1 MRRLTLVAL
10 IGVLMLAVA
19 SLAAAQGTL
28 QVPSGVVQPVVR
40 FGNFIEIGNDV
51 LMHII
56 ATNDFRYNTT
66 TNFDFEGKVRDRV
79 NSRSPVNPVP
89 QSGESDLFWM
99 LTRFG
104 VDFRYQKNLELQI
117 VLEQRTNL
125 DGNTTDDR
133 MNSTNP
139 GGTDIFG
146 RAASTENKGFYCKY
160 CWLDYKFEGTPLR
173 MRVGFDLWT
182 QDQAGLIGD
191 NDPRFAL
198 FGEFGDFDVMAA
210 AVVDAESQRIGL
222 TNDNDLIY
230 YTFSAGYNLQPHR
243 FQLDVTYFRD
253 RFFGADTRDAGV
265 FFQGQKIDS
274 VLLMG
279 SWGGSI
285 GRARAL
291 VQGNIMLGHAKGG
304 NAASLA
310 FTGLTGAVPAGK
322 HYDIFAGSVVAYGE
336 VDLGFVRPFL
346 AFIWASAD
354 GDPTDHKLHGFNPLP
369 NGVSPTINMTNTPW
383 FAHLDTSNAISAR
396 DYSCPARFQ
405 GLSAGGG
412 APGIP
417 GRTATGGAI
426 NPLNGG
432 LFTIPANAGAGFT
445 ECSHTVTSPFN
456 DRFGTGS
463 HLGMV
468 TLLSN
473 PGTLVIPVGL
483 RAFPLKAHELTGW
496 YLYRAMVDTTLL
508 EVAFAPELAAR
519 HMRGIHPAEY
529 HEIGGYWL
537 WSPNPHFDVRLAG
550 NIAIAGGG
558 YRDLA
563 HLANCSPGG
572 TGPYVTSP
580 ACSGKDPALHAEVR
594 FRARF

>member
-1 MRRLTLVAL
+1 
-10 IGVLMLAVA
+10 MLAVA

-28 QVPSGVVQPVVR
+28 QVPSGTPQPAVR

-56 ATNDFRYNTT
+56 ATGEFRYQTT
-66 TNFDFEGKVRDRV
+66 ENFDFERKVRDRTG
-79 NSRSPVNPVP
+79 SRNP
-89 QSGESDLFWM
+89 QSLVVQNGEGDLMWM
-99 LTRFG
+99 ISRFG
-104 VDFRYQKNLELQI
+104 VDFRYQKNLELQL

-146 RAASTENKGFYCKY
+146 RAASTENKGFFCVF
-160 CWLDYKFEGTPLR
+160 CWLDYKFEGTPWR

-198 FGEFGDFDVMAA
+198 FGDFGDLDVMGA
-210 AVVDAESQRIGL
+210 AVYQFESQRIGL

-230 YTFSAGYNLQPHR
+230 YTFSAGYNLEPHR
-243 FQLDVTYFRD
+243 FQLDVMYVRD
-253 RFFGADTRDAGV
+253 RFGGADGADR
-265 FFQGQKIDS
+265 FRGQKIDS

-279 SWGGSI
+279 SWGGSF
-285 GRARAL
+285 GLARAL
-291 VQGNIMLGHAKGG
+291 VQGNIMLGHAKGA
-304 NAASLA
+304 NAAGLA
-310 FTGLTGAVPAGK
+310 LIGLTGFRGPDRN
-322 HYDIFAGSVVAYGE
+322 YDIFAGSVVAYGE
-336 VDLGFVRPFL
+336 VDVGFVRPFL
-346 AFIWASAD
+346 MFLWASAD
-354 GDPTDHKLHGFNPLP
+354 GDPTDHKLHGFNPQP
-369 NGVSPTINMTNTPW
+369 SFSTTTQMTGTSW
-383 FAHLDTSNAISAR
+383 FAHLDTSNVFTR

-405 GLSAGGG
+405 GLSAVGGG

-417 GRTATGGAI
+417 GRTATGAFI
-426 NPLNGG
+426 NPSNLG
-432 LFTIPANAGAGFT
+432 LFSLNVSAGGGFT
-445 ECSHTVTSPFN
+445 ECSHTVTNPFN
-456 DRFGTGS
+456 DRFGGTL
-463 HLGMV
+463 HLGIA
-468 TLLSN
+468 TELSN
-473 PGTLVIPVGL
+473 PGTLMIPVGL
-483 RAFPLKAHELTGW
+483 RAFPLKAHEVTGW
-496 YLYRAMVDTTLL
+496 YLYRGMVDTTLL

-519 HMRGIHPAEY
+519 NMRGLRKAQY

-537 WSPNPHFDVRLAG
+537 WSPNPHFDIRLVG

-580 ACSGKDPALHAEVR
+580 ACSGKDPALRAEVF